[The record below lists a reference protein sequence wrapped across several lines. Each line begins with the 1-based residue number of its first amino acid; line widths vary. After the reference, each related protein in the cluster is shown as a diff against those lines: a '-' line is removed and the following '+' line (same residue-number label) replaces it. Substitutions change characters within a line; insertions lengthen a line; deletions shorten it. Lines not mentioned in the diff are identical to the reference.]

1 MIWFM
6 LDFYQKCLSTV
17 RDFWVVKRLGQVL
30 FAHKQSKLG
39 TKLGLSQYV
48 FYYPEQPQG
57 SQRFVLLVKW
67 LL

>member
-30 FAHKQSKLG
+30 FAHKQSKIREVIPLAQDH
-39 TKLGLSQYV
+39 TVSWELS
-48 FYYPEQPQG
+48 
-57 SQRFVLLVKW
+57 
-67 LL
+67 